1 MGRPKRNGK
10 DSPID
15 SRQKALAEQEEK
27 LRHKMQQLQQVID
40 DAPRVAEES
49 EKRRR
54 QEVSMRASQSSRR
67 AESPNSLIVRR
78 VEVSAALPRTG
89 KKRLRAEQQAARVK
103 FIALCVILAVCVLL
117 LMAKF
122 K

>member
-15 SRQKALAEQEEK
+15 SKQKALAEQEEN
-27 LRHKMQQLQQVID
+27 LRRKMQDLQRMID
-40 DAPRVAEES
+40 DAPRRAEEA
-49 EKRRR
+49 EKVRR
-54 QEVSMRASQSSRR
+54 QDMSIRASQSSRR

-78 VEVSAALPRTG
+78 VEVSGALPRTG
-89 KKRLRAEQQAARVK
+89 KKRLRAERQAARLK
-103 FIALCVILAVCVLL
+103 FAVLCIIFAVCILL
-117 LMAKF
+117 LFAKF